1 MFLLTMPAA
10 YFPWVKIA
18 FSLVI
23 ENSWPVTE
31 LVAIAIGH
39 LFWFLAEEWPTRV
52 ESGGSRPLSAPAAL
66 CRLFRQTDARE
77 EENDDYDDDDNGN
90 FGAVPEMLIQAE
102 PANNLPP
109 VYSENDNTS
118 AQNNIES
125 LAEQREDEVDQEV
138 DSVVRQR
145 QPRLLEAE

>member
-77 EENDDYDDDDNGN
+77 EENDDYDDDNGD
-90 FGAVPEMLIQAE
+90 FGAIPEMLIQAE

-118 AQNNIES
+118 AQNNIEP
-125 LAEQREDEVDQEV
+125 LAEQREDEVDQEI